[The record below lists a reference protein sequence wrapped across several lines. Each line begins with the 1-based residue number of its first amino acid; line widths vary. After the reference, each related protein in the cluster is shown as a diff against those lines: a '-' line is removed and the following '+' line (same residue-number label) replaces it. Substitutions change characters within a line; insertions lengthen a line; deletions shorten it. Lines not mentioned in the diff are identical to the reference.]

1 MKKPFVYLALVVLV
15 AASCSKKDSSP
26 KEKVLYQTSFD
37 KDDGYWSLDSYDS
50 ITVSITGGNYQI
62 ENHKYNYLWEELTQP
77 VFDTLDDHIAIEMR
91 FSMTRDPE
99 ANYGGGGLL
108 WNTSDGGNVA
118 YFFDIYTDGYYDIF
132 GYPDGQ
138 TFKEYASEDA
148 GKLVKTDGENVL
160 RITLVDGTL
169 HFIINGSEV
178 YSMKQTASGLDVPG
192 VAAEGQSTVKVD
204 YFKALQIP

>member
-1 MKKPFVYLALVVLV
+1 MTDITVGSPEVSHGGERFRDAGVSLLRVNESLSKKTSVYLALVVL
-15 AASCSKKDSSP
+15 AAGSCSKKDSSP

-50 ITVSITGGNYQI
+50 ITVTITGGNYQI

-91 FSMTRDPE
+91 FSMTRDSE

-118 YFFDIYTDGYYDIF
+118 YFFDICTDGY
-132 GYPDGQ
+132 
-138 TFKEYASEDA
+138 
-148 GKLVKTDGENVL
+148 
-160 RITLVDGTL
+160 
-169 HFIINGSEV
+169 
-178 YSMKQTASGLDVPG
+178 
-192 VAAEGQSTVKVD
+192 
-204 YFKALQIP
+204 